1 MVELSTKFFVALEEV
16 LCLEIVGACI
26 MANLASLEPVK
37 GKRLARK
44 QEIKK
49 CLSSGTDGH
58 QFSFFEF
65 KI

>member
-1 MVELSTKFFVALEEV
+1 
-16 LCLEIVGACI
+16 